1 MLTCLR
7 LSYSSLF
14 TGSSADTPSPTESCP
29 SSPTHWWTWSSELV
43 RLTFTRSQ
51 SLAVASIFN
60 IWRFG
65 PLCVLYLCQVFFSH
79 PSLMLAGVLCCV
91 VLLLSTGAVKVTPA
105 HDHTDFL
112 LSQKHSLPRLT
123 VIKGDGTMTPPCGQ
137 WLEVQ
142 KGKRNYAKYRSQ
154 YVLLMCVYLLN

>member
-7 LSYSSLF
+7 LSSSSLF

-43 RLTFTRSQ
+43 RLTFARSQ
-51 SLAVASIFN
+51 SLAVASVFN

-65 PLCVLYLCQVFFSH
+65 PLCVLYLCQAFFF
-79 PSLMLAGVLCCV
+79 PSITDVSWCVVLCCCCCCP
-91 VLLLSTGAVKVTPA
+91 GAVKVTPA

-123 VIKGDGTMTPPCGQ
+123 VIRGDGTMTPPCGQ

-142 KGKRNYAKYRSQ
+142 KGKRNHAKYRSQ